1 MQKKKHTVKN
11 DFTVCFNF
19 TVCFLSTL
27 GKIYVCRVRR
37 VPVNLYTTNFRA
49 HGESEISGSA
59 DSLSTLTPSCASK
72 AYLSILEPPRAG
84 SRPPFNHQLRLAS
97 HSLELASSHEPYTSL
112 KATTL
117 RSTPKSKLQA
127 IPSLHETTTRTGMR
141 KRFQLRPP
149 GSAAYA
155 LPINPSDG
163 GAVGNERGPIRT
175 GQ

>member
-1 MQKKKHTVKN
+1 MILPCALVLLC
-11 DFTVCFNF
+11 V
-19 TVCFLSTL
+19 FLNML

-84 SRPPFNHQLRLAS
+84 SRPPFNYQLRLAS

-112 KATTL
+112 KAT
-117 RSTPKSKLQA
+117 
-127 IPSLHETTTRTGMR
+127 
-141 KRFQLRPP
+141 RPRLGP
-149 GSAAYA
+149 ACGSASSSGLRAP
-155 LPINPSDG
+155 LHMHFQKPSDG